1 MQAMEARMPVTRPN
15 KLLSLW
21 PAYITGSD
29 PTFFGKPNP
38 FNQFPSYSAFCLKC
52 FVVMGWSAWLDL
64 GYFKVLSNPSPI
76 QFMFLKT
83 LSSVPLFRCV
93 PLWSLA
99 CPPRQETTPADLS
112 STEATHQV
120 SQTLLWKS
128 YTIRW
133 SLPYRAATHFHWLT
147 GVCFWCHPCFLLQR
161 FLNVTMTTWLR
172 STSREA
178 LEWTTR
184 KPAPSSSRSASLST
198 TTSLRPWETSGCRLN
213 PSPPPVLPH
222 LPAAQVLLTP
232 PPTAKA
238 QISLT
243 KSPPADCQ
251 QLPAIGLSIK
261 AGRNL
266 IWEDSGV
273 CDFKHF
279 TVCRSAC
286 WAMEKKKPALALRGW
301 ANRCRCAWDLSGVQ
315 KLRPGDAQT
324 NVAWI
329 GMSLFCYISFFCLSI
344 ASEILWMV
352 MWAGWKISQIILYI
366 SLNVCHFFQCN
377 LNDTFPL
384 YYIYILMHLGSM

>member
-29 PTFFGKPNP
+29 QTFFGKPNP
-38 FNQFPSYSAFCLKC
+38 FNQFPSYYAFCLKC
-52 FVVMGWSAWLDL
+52 FVVMGSSARLDFGDL
-64 GYFKVLSNPSPI
+64 KVVSAVSIDVFKDTVICSAFQMRPSVITCVSSLSRNHSCRSELHRGHSSGQSGTLVKELHHQMVTPLPSI
-76 QFMFLKT
+76 HS
-83 LSSVPLFRCV
+83 LSL
-93 PLWSLA
+93 
-99 CPPRQETTPADLS
+99 
-112 STEATHQV
+112 TH
-120 SQTLLWKS
+120 W
-128 YTIRW
+128 
-133 SLPYRAATHFHWLT
+133 
-147 GVCFWCHPCFLLQR
+147 GVWFWCHPCLLLQQ

-178 LEWTTR
+178 SEWTTR
-184 KPAPSSSRSASLST
+184 KPAPSSSLSASLSM
-198 TTSLRPWETSGCRLN
+198 TTSQRPWETSGCRLN

-251 QLPAIGLSIK
+251 RLPAIGLSIK

-279 TVCRSAC
+279 TACRSAC
-286 WAMEKKKPALALRGW
+286 WAMEKK
-301 ANRCRCAWDLSGVQ
+301 
-315 KLRPGDAQT
+315 
-324 NVAWI
+324 
-329 GMSLFCYISFFCLSI
+329 
-344 ASEILWMV
+344 ASASVERV
-352 MWAGWKISQIILYI
+352 S
-366 SLNVCHFFQCN
+366 
-377 LNDTFPL
+377 
-384 YYIYILMHLGSM
+384 